1 QCTLKLMGNIAWT
14 KLKHLDMKRCAETGS
29 PEACVCPRCLNLR
42 FCRRSR
48 DVLPLLRVIHA
59 NVSLQYPLVPVEA
72 ERCAVTMEM
81 EDTFVQNL
89 KHAAGVLSKVT
100 SAPLLHYNA
109 AAVEVQDIFHWQIMD
124 GNLTQNIHKYL
135 PTTGKCGSLKQD
147 YYTELLEELGY
158 QDYIGCEN
166 KPQRSTEAGLDWLRR
181 YWR

>member
-1 QCTLKLMGNIAWT
+1 QCTLKLTGNIAWT
-14 KLKHLDMKRCAETGS
+14 KLKHLDMKVHA
-29 PEACVCPRCLNLR
+29 LR

-59 NVSLQYPLVPVEA
+59 NVSLQDPLVPVGA
-72 ERCAVTMEM
+72 DRCSVAMEM

-89 KHAAGVLSKVT
+89 KRAAGVLSKVT

-109 AAVEVQDIFHWQIMD
+109 AAVEAQSLDIFHWQIMD

-147 YYTELLEELGY
+147 RPEPDSDGELSFCLFKLLEELDY
-158 QDYIGCEN
+158 QDFIGCEY